1 MPKRPIVAIC
11 VQGLGHVKALMAV
24 VAELVTERDQE
35 VVVMT
40 REDLRSEV
48 EPAGARFV
56 DLYAGRPIEAVDDS
70 SIPVPS
76 RYVTFAGVHGEG
88 IAAEIARLSPGLILY
103 ETYSVIGPV
112 IATSL
117 GLPYVNVVPNHALVP
132 ERAARELRGE
142 ARVSTSPECWAAV
155 ARLRDLHGIADA
167 NPFSYVEAFSPHLNL
182 YPEPVE
188 FLAEEDRPA
197 LEPLAFFGTLSP
209 RLAGDGDPP
218 QLPASGGRRRVL
230 ASFGTIVW
238 LYYREQAFDALAAL
252 ARESAELGDVDLVIS
267 LGGHPAPAERLSQL
281 DFPNVTVSERL
292 DQWRELGIADAFV
305 THHGINSTHEAIYRR
320 VPMISYPL
328 SGDQPLLAARC
339 QQLGLAVPLAD
350 ELMGAVGRGAL
361 ARALG
366 RLEDDRE
373 GYAERLERARGWEL
387 RTIAG
392 RGEAL
397 DRIVE
402 LSRASAV

>member
-1 MPKRPIVAIC
+1 MAGRPIVAIC

-24 VAELVTERDQE
+24 VAELVAERDQE

-40 REDLRSEV
+40 RPDLRAEV

-56 DLYAGRPIEAVDDS
+56 DLYAGRPIEDVDDS

-88 IAAEIARLSPGLILY
+88 LAAEIADLSPSLILY
-103 ETYSVIGPV
+103 ETYSLIGPV
-112 IATSL
+112 VARAL

-132 ERAARELRGE
+132 ARAAAQLRGE

-155 ARLRDLHGIADA
+155 ARLRELHGMADA

-182 YPEPVE
+182 YPEPAQ
-188 FLAEEDRPA
+188 FLADADRPA

-209 RLAGDGDPP
+209 RLVA
-218 QLPASGGRRRVL
+218 PAEPLQRDRAGRRRILV
-230 ASFGTIVW
+230 SFGTIVW
-238 LYYREQAFDALAAL
+238 LYYAEQAFDALAAL
-252 ARESAELGDVDLVIS
+252 ARESAELGDVDLIVS
-267 LGGHPAPAERLSQL
+267 LGGHPAPAERLARL
-281 DFPNVTVSERL
+281 DFANVTVSERL
-292 DQWRELGIADAFV
+292 DQWRELERADAFV
-305 THHGINSTHEAIYRR
+305 THHGINSTHEAIYQR

-339 QQLGLAVPLAD
+339 QELGLAVPLAD
-350 ELMGAVGRGAL
+350 EPRGEVAPGAL

-366 RLEDDRE
+366 RLEDDRD
-373 GYAERLERARGWEL
+373 GYAERLARAREWEL

-397 DRIVE
+397 DRIIE
-402 LSRASAV
+402 LSRASAL

>member
-1 MPKRPIVAIC
+1 
-11 VQGLGHVKALMAV
+11 
-24 VAELVTERDQE
+24 
-35 VVVMT
+35 MT
-40 REDLRSEV
+40 RQDLRAEV

-88 IAAEIARLSPGLILY
+88 LAAEIARLSPSLILY

-112 IATSL
+112 VARSL

-132 ERAARELRGE
+132 ARAAAQLRGE

-155 ARLRDLHGIADA
+155 ARLRDLHGMTDA

-182 YPEPVE
+182 YPEPAQ
-188 FLAEEDRPA
+188 FLADEDRPA

-209 RLAGDGDPP
+209 GLAAAGDLPRPP
-218 QLPASGGRRRVL
+218 AAAGRRRVL
-230 ASFGTIVW
+230 VSFGTIVW
-238 LYYREQAFDALAAL
+238 LYYAEQAFGALAAL
-252 ARESAELGDVDLVIS
+252 ARQSAELGDVNLIVS
-267 LGGHPAPAERLSQL
+267 LGGHPAPAERLAQL
-281 DFPNVTVSERL
+281 DLPNVSVSERL
-292 DQWRELGIADAFV
+292 DQWHELERADAFV
-305 THHGINSTHEAIYRR
+305 THHGINSTHEAIYQR

-350 ELMGAVGRGAL
+350 EPRGEVAPGAL
-361 ARALG
+361 AQALG
-366 RLEDDRE
+366 RLEDDRG
-373 GYAERLERARGWEL
+373 GYAERLERAREWEL
-387 RTIAG
+387 ETIAG

-397 DRIVE
+397 DRILE
-402 LSRASAV
+402 LRSSAV